1 MFENGQW
8 SDDKEV
14 VKDNISDFFKSRF
27 DKEVELPVRLDNAS
41 FNSITDEDNEMLVE
55 GMSEDEVKLVVWSC
69 DTSKEPWT
77 RRF

>member
-1 MFENGQW
+1 M
-8 SDDKEV
+8 

>member
-1 MFENGQW
+1 LFENGQW